1 MGVVVIALVIACVIG
16 WHASRVHM
24 SHGLIPVRKGQL
36 PGLRRERARYMIR
49 AFLVAVILV
58 VILVLVAKH

>member
-1 MGVVVIALVIACVIG
+1 
-16 WHASRVHM
+16 M
-24 SHGLIPVRKGQL
+24 SHGLIPIRKGQL

-49 AFLVAVILV
+49 ALLVAVILV